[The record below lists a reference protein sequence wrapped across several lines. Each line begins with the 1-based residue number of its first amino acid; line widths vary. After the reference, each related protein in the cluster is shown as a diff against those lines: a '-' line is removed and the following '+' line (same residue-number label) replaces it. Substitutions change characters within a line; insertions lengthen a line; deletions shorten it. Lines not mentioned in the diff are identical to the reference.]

1 MRRQLPPSTGESSQL
16 PTPEPGDHSIVAR
29 HLSKHFAAYGHLV
42 KAVDDVTVTL
52 APGRLTAIL
61 GPSGGGK
68 TTLLSMLG
76 ALEQPSGGQLTVAGS
91 DVGTM
96 NRDAATQFR
105 RRMVG
110 FVFQSFHLIPNLSA
124 LENVALP
131 MALAGAPRGTR
142 NKRARDLLDQVE
154 IGAAWHL
161 HRPRTL
167 SGGQQQ
173 RVAVARALANDPPVL
188 LADEPTGNLDTRT
201 GLRIIDLLKRSAG
214 TGRTVVLVTHNE
226 HLAEMATTCIEL
238 EDGRIV
244 SIRTGLSAW

>member
-1 MRRQLPPSTGESSQL
+1 MRREPSSSTGESSQP
-16 PTPEPGDHSIVAR
+16 PTTETGGGSIIAR

-52 APGRLTAIL
+52 APGQLTAIL

-76 ALEQPSGGQLTVAGS
+76 ALEQPSSGQLTIAGNDVA
-91 DVGTM
+91 TM
-96 NRDAATQFR
+96 SRRTATQFR
-105 RRMVG
+105 RSTVG

-131 MALAGAPRGTR
+131 MALAGVPSRTR

-154 IGAAWHL
+154 IGPAWHR
-161 HRPRTL
+161 HRPKTL

-173 RVAVARALANDPPVL
+173 RVALARALANDPPVL

-201 GLRIIDLLKRSAG
+201 GQRIIDLLSRSASA
-214 TGRTVVLVTHNE
+214 GRTVVLVTHNE
-226 HLAEMATTCIEL
+226 HLAEIAATCIEL

-244 SIRTGLSAW
+244 NIRTGLSP